1 MIIVKY
7 RHFSGAVEGSVG
19 VSSVS
24 DSSLFQLI
32 FLLEVCR
39 PLPMQSVLIPG
50 FYSVAPVTSKEVS
63 SVYFSFFCLLVS
75 SVFNFYPDTRG
86 RWSLI

>member
-50 FYSVAPVTSKEVS
+50 FYSVAPVTSRALLS
-63 SVYFSFFCLLVS
+63 LFILAFSFTSLF
-75 SVFNFYPDTRG
+75 SV
-86 RWSLI
+86 